1 MTEKEIVK
9 ALRSSGSEEF
19 FAAANLI
26 EHLAIGNE
34 KMREK
39 INELQKKLW
48 KKTWTPENEKKP
60 GEGQCVAL
68 LAGGRICRAF
78 YVTDGVWLVPNAT
91 HTKAEVLRSTDFLC
105 ALWAE
110 LPSVPE
116 EDDEWND

>member
-1 MTEKEIVK
+1 MTHDELIK

-26 EHLAIGNE
+26 EHLALGNE

-48 KKTWTPENEKKP
+48 KKNWTPENEQRP
-60 GEGQCVAL
+60 GEGKRVAL
-68 LAGGRICRAF
+68 LAGGRICEAF
-78 YVTDGVWLVPNAT
+78 YVTNGIWLVPNKT

-110 LPSVPE
+110 LPTLPE
-116 EDDEWND
+116 EDDKWND